1 MSLPLRVLSE
11 KDIPIFI
18 LLWRVIIHTVGIKSH
33 ALTRLN

>member
-18 LLWRVIIHTVGIKSH
+18 LLWRVIIQIVGIKCD